1 MAFDR
6 TFTHTAEWKFSAAGL
21 QIDLCID
28 LIKVQN
34 SAIVALPTKIP
45 GPSRHDGFQI
55 IGDISTLRVLSQV
68 KHMLNQSYIY
78 SRLKIPLYIPGSIK
92 THRIYTRDF
101 IYPARITMK
110 LYDMIQVYSSG
121 STVIMHMH
129 YIWPVLHMTSCL
141 VAINK
146 NRDMCFDMKNGKKK
160 KKTYFSGEI
169 PVNDCRNVWRGL
181 KSIRLILKKIL
192 RISKVSCKESSRSQS
207 NAWKNLISLNLS
219 WI

>member
-1 MAFDR
+1 M
-6 TFTHTAEWKFSAAGL
+6 
-21 QIDLCID
+21 
-28 LIKVQN
+28 
-34 SAIVALPTKIP
+34 LP
-45 GPSRHDGFQI
+45 
-55 IGDISTLRVLSQV
+55 QV
-68 KHMLNQSYIY
+68 KHNAKSVLHN

-92 THRIYTRDF
+92 THRIYDRDF

-146 NRDMCFDMKNGKKK
+146 NRDMCFDVKNGKK
-160 KKTYFSGEI
+160 TYFRGEI

-181 KSIRLILKKIL
+181 KSIRLIKNFFL

-207 NAWKNLISLNLS
+207 LIFPLLPVFKDPILS
-219 WI
+219 TLCLLFVPEEEELYLLETFVVVCDFV

>member
-1 MAFDR
+1 M
-6 TFTHTAEWKFSAAGL
+6 
-21 QIDLCID
+21 
-28 LIKVQN
+28 
-34 SAIVALPTKIP
+34 
-45 GPSRHDGFQI
+45 
-55 IGDISTLRVLSQV
+55 LSQV
-68 KHMLNQSYIY
+68 KHVLNQSYII

-121 STVIMHMH
+121 STVIIHMH

-146 NRDMCFDMKNGKKK
+146 NRDMCFDMKNGKK
-160 KKTYFSGEI
+160 TYFSGEI

-181 KSIRLILKKIL
+181 KSIRLIFKKNTYLKSFMHRIIQKPIL
-192 RISKVSCKESSRSQS
+192 K
-207 NAWKNLISLNLS
+207 
-219 WI
+219 